1 MEYEAVIGLEVHV
14 QLNTATKIFC
24 NCSTEFG
31 AAPNSHVCEI
41 CMGQPGV
48 LPVLNREALGKAV
61 KAGLALNCGIS
72 DYSKFDRKNYFYPDL
87 PKGYQISQF
96 DYPICGTGYLD
107 IDLPDGT
114 TKHVGITRAH
124 LEEDA
129 GKLVHT
135 EGAAYSLV
143 DLNRAGVPLL
153 EIVSEP
159 DMRSSE
165 EAFHYLK
172 SLRNIMKY
180 IGVSDVNLEEGSL
193 RCDANISI
201 RPKGETK
208 LGTKVEVKNMNSFN
222 GVRKAIDHEIERQ
235 IFAAGNGERIVQE
248 TRLYDAAANKTHP
261 MRSKEEAND
270 YRYFP
275 EPDLPPVCVTA
286 SEIDTIRKTLPEL
299 PREKMRR
306 FEADYKITRQDAI
319 TLTDDFELAA
329 YFEECLKGY
338 KGEPK
343 KAANWIQAEVMAIL
357 NELSMG
363 ITEYA
368 AKIMPPAQITELLNF
383 VEDGTITG
391 KMAKDVFAAMVDTK
405 KTAKQ
410 VIDEKG
416 LKQVSD
422 SVELE
427 KVVDKVINDNPAE
440 VEKYRAGKKNVIG
453 FFVGQI
459 MKDTKGQANPKMVNE
474 ILTKKLDQA

>member
-24 NCSTEFG
+24 SCSTEFG

-48 LPVLNREALGKAV
+48 LPVLNREALDKAV
-61 KAGLALNCGIS
+61 KAGLSLNCGIS

-96 DYPICGTGYLD
+96 DYPICGKGYLD
-107 IDLPDGT
+107 IDLSDGS
-114 TKHVGITRAH
+114 TKRVGITRAH

-135 EGAAYSLV
+135 EGAGYSLV

-201 RPKGETK
+201 RPKGDDK

-235 IFAAGNGERIVQE
+235 IFAAENGERIVQE

-275 EPDLPPVCVTA
+275 EPDLPPVCVTPE
-286 SEIDTIRKTLPEL
+286 EIDNIRKTLPEL

-306 FEADYKITRQDAI
+306 FEKDYNITRQDAI
-319 TLTDDFELAA
+319 TLTDDFDLAA

-343 KAANWIQAEVMAIL
+343 KAANWIQAEVMAVL

-368 AKIMPPAQITELLNF
+368 AKMMPATQIAELLNF

-391 KMAKDVFAAMVDTK
+391 KMAKDVYAAMVDTK

-422 SVELE
+422 SGELE
-427 KVVDKVINDNPAE
+427 KVVDKVINDNPGE
-440 VEKYRAGKKNVIG
+440 VEKYRSGKKNVIG

-459 MKDTKGQANPKMVNE
+459 MKETRGQANPKMVND